1 MIRCLRL
8 PKTKHQCLGILTPQ
22 CCHLLTFPFAHAVE
36 LGELLKC
43 WRLGVHSHSQD
54 VRFNHRKEALLG
66 ELIFR
71 NNCGS
76 RST

>member
-1 MIRCLRL
+1 
-8 PKTKHQCLGILTPQ
+8 
-22 CCHLLTFPFAHAVE
+22 
-36 LGELLKC
+36 LLKC